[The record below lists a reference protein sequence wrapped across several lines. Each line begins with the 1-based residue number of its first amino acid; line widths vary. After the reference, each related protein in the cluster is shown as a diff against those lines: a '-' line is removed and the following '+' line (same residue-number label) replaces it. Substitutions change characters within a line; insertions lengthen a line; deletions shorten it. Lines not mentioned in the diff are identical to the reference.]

1 MIHQTVLFG
10 QDVKIGNYV
19 KIEENVSIGDN
30 VVIGEFVVIKEGTRI
45 GNNVRIGDLSIIGKE
60 PASNHS
66 MSRQPE
72 KSSVGLCIED
82 DVIIGCN
89 TVLFN
94 GTILH
99 KGAFVGDLASIR
111 EKVVIGEA
119 SIIGRN
125 AIVEMNTM
133 IGKYVTIQ
141 TGAYITADM
150 IIEDN
155 VFIGPCCSTS
165 NDKYMGIGNYK
176 HQGPIIRQGAKIGNN
191 ATLLPGITI
200 GKQAIVGAG
209 SVVTKS
215 VPDKH
220 TVVGNPAISINMK

>member
-1 MIHQTVLFG
+1 MIHHTVIFG
-10 QDVKIGNYV
+10 ENVEMGDYV
-19 KIEENVSIGDN
+19 KIEKNVTIGDN
-30 VVIGEFVVIKEGTRI
+30 VVIGEFVVIKEGTEI
-45 GNNVRIGDLSIIGKE
+45 GSNVIIGDLSIVGKK
-60 PASNHS
+60 PVSNNN
-66 MSRQPE
+66 MSRKPNI
-72 KSSVGLCIED
+72 SSAALSIGD
-82 DVIIGCN
+82 GVIIGCN
-89 TVLFN
+89 TVLFT
-94 GTILH
+94 GTAIQ
-99 KGAFVGDLASIR
+99 KDAFIGDLASIR

-125 AIVEMNTM
+125 AIIEMNTM
-133 IGKYVTIQ
+133 IGRYVTIQ

-220 TVVGNPAISINMK
+220 TVVGNPAISIYMK